1 MCEWA
6 KISLLH
12 LGTLRIE
19 KRLKLAYNIDKIKG
33 GEPQEESEMK
43 KYNKHEIMVNAWNIR
58 HTNNVSMSTAL
69 RAAWA
74 LAKAVNTAEAVASE
88 IEWNTKVR
96 VNDWVKYGKSRTYVE
111 VAVYTNAWNRK
122 RTEKIGYV
130 DNMTG
135 EFVAA

>member
-1 MCEWA
+1 MY
-6 KISLLH
+6 ILP
-12 LGTLRIE
+12 IE
-19 KRLKLAYNIDKIKG
+19 NENQKAYNITIKRG
-33 GEPQEESEMK
+33 TPKEVNEMK
-43 KYNKHEIMVNAWNIR
+43 KYNMHKIMVNAWNIR
-58 HTNNVSMSTAL
+58 RVNNVSMSTAL

-74 LAKAVNTAEAVASE
+74 LAKAINTAEQVASG
-88 IEWNTKVR
+88 IDWNTKVK
-96 VNDWVKYGKSRTYVE
+96 VNDWIKYGKSRTYIE

>member
-1 MCEWA
+1 MC
-6 KISLLH
+6 ILP
-12 LGTLRIE
+12 IE
-19 KRLKLAYNIDKIKG
+19 NENQKAYNITIKRG
-33 GEPQEESEMK
+33 TPQEVNEMK
-43 KYNKHEIMVNAWNIR
+43 KYNMHEIMTSAWNIR
-58 HTNNVSMSTAL
+58 RVNNVSMSTAL

-74 LAKAVNTAEAVASE
+74 LAKAINTAEQVASD
-88 IEWNTKVR
+88 IDWNTKIR
-96 VNDWVKYGKSRTYVE
+96 VNDWAKYGKSRTYIE